1 MSSPLV
7 GAPIGANVNDVT
19 AGSATDG
26 LGAPAQLGT
35 LVNGIDGTAYVL
47 VQASG
52 AVTASTKA
60 PNAVAIDENFQAA
73 LMTTALAGAG
83 HGLGFAPIGT
93 GFPLIPDNSF
103 FWARV
108 GGTNFNA
115 RVAASATVDT
125 FLRTTTTA
133 GRLGTAS
140 TASAVVFPVVIVAV
154 ASASTSAGN
163 TVREVLFPRAA
174 SITSV

>member
-1 MSSPLV
+1 
-7 GAPIGANVNDVT
+7 
-19 AGSATDG
+19 
-26 LGAPAQLGT
+26 
-35 LVNGIDGTAYVL
+35 
-47 VQASG
+47 
-52 AVTASTKA
+52 
-60 PNAVAIDENFQAA
+60 
-73 LMTTALAGAG
+73 MTSALAGAG

-93 GFPLIPDNSF
+93 SVPLIPDNSF

-115 RVAASATVDT
+115 RVAASAAVDT

-140 TASAVVFPVVIVAV
+140 TASAIVFPVVIVAV

-163 TVREVLFPRAA
+163 TIREVLFPRAP
-174 SITSV
+174 SVTSV